1 MECGGGDDECGRG
14 RWLNEE
20 QAPAP
25 IWGSYRLHRRLKAF
39 ADNHNNFL
47 DHPWTAIMFYAAGRR
62 YCTQSL
68 VIGHRIFGG
77 PVTQPLKSISLKRN
91 ITLSA
96 VSQSPGSEPPSR
108 TLSSSQHQTA
118 PENLELTGNNRKRSS
133 LHIANIPS
141 HTTDEEFRQ
150 AFSVLP
156 GIVKTELIFNSGT
169 MRDYKDTTNRG
180 FGFLHFD
187 SELAA
192 ATAMRHLRESP
203 IRIQGYATEVK
214 PNKSRSSSR
223 NEPSHVLHIS
233 GLPLD
238 IQYLEVLDLVKE
250 RCPYFKSLRFMAAE
264 PGNFLGVAA
273 VAFEDV
279 TTAERAKER
288 LYGTTV
294 GGMLIQEHNLSF
306 GRSLYEDGPTN
317 TLMVLGTPTSPDA
330 AFDFRRLLDTFEG
343 FTTVNCG
350 TVDNAWMMLEWFNR
364 EHPQYR
370 VAFIT
375 SAYEYEENRKSRLA
389 EGDFTIR
396 SKLKSRPERENRRS
410 SD

>member
-1 MECGGGDDECGRG
+1 
-14 RWLNEE
+14 
-20 QAPAP
+20 
-25 IWGSYRLHRRLKAF
+25 
-39 ADNHNNFL
+39 
-47 DHPWTAIMFYAAGRR
+47 
-62 YCTQSL
+62 
-68 VIGHRIFGG
+68 
-77 PVTQPLKSISLKRN
+77 
-91 ITLSA
+91 
-96 VSQSPGSEPPSR
+96 
-108 TLSSSQHQTA
+108 
-118 PENLELTGNNRKRSS
+118 
-133 LHIANIPS
+133 
-141 HTTDEEFRQ
+141 
-150 AFSVLP
+150 
-156 GIVKTELIFNSGT
+156 

-192 ATAMRHLRESP
+192 VTAMRHLRESP

-330 AFDFRRLLDTFEG
+330 AFDFRRLLDTFECVQRYKLIKDKITNKFKG

>member
-1 MECGGGDDECGRG
+1 
-14 RWLNEE
+14 
-20 QAPAP
+20 
-25 IWGSYRLHRRLKAF
+25 
-39 ADNHNNFL
+39 
-47 DHPWTAIMFYAAGRR
+47 MFYAAGRR
-62 YCTQSL
+62 YCTQSII
-68 VIGHRIFGG
+68 IGHRIFGG
-77 PVTQPLKSISLKRN
+77 PVTQPLKNISLKRN
-91 ITLSA
+91 VTLSA
-96 VSQSPGSEPPSR
+96 VSQSPA
-108 TLSSSQHQTA
+108 LSFQA
-118 PENLELTGNNRKRSS
+118 DLVLRSS

-169 MRDYKDTTNRG
+169 MRDYKDTTNPSWR
-180 FGFLHFD
+180 
-187 SELAA
+187 SYC
-192 ATAMRHLRESP
+192 MRHLRESP

>member
-1 MECGGGDDECGRG
+1 
-14 RWLNEE
+14 
-20 QAPAP
+20 
-25 IWGSYRLHRRLKAF
+25 
-39 ADNHNNFL
+39 
-47 DHPWTAIMFYAAGRR
+47 MFYAAGRR

-68 VIGHRIFGG
+68 IIGHRIFGG
-77 PVTQPLKSISLKRN
+77 PVTQPLKNISLKRN
-91 ITLSA
+91 VTLSA
-96 VSQSPGSEPPSR
+96 VSQSPGSELSSR
-108 TLSSSQHQTA
+108 ILSSSQHQTA

-156 GIVKTELIFNSGT
+156 GIVKTEL
-169 MRDYKDTTNRG
+169 RG

-192 ATAMRHLRESP
+192 VTAMRHLRESP